1 MTFAALA
8 SKLRSIAWRAT
19 RAPRDIARDGHAID
33 IAADRASEARA
44 KADRNGRC
52 WKYRCQLRVPDKR
65 CKQTVCERER
75 EIRRGEEGVVIAQ
88 SSPRNIESIGQVS
101 SKFLFAGRKVLVFE
115 TATTSISSC
124 ANFEQLYIYIYIWSS
139 VDTFSSTSQTR
150 PILVNF
156 ERVAFVRTAF
166 QKCLFD
172 FTFTTVFS
180 IFNPIFLFL
189 SLESRNEIILRE
201 PTRKLPNFR
210 SFIFPLEITRSTMF
224 MRSYKSSRSLVISIP
239 SLPRHSL
246 RFPVQ

>member
-1 MTFAALA
+1 M
-8 SKLRSIAWRAT
+8 RSISR
-19 RAPRDIARDGHAID
+19 RIVHPRHAPKRIETVVAGNIV
-33 IAADRASEARA
+33 ASFV
-44 KADRNGRC
+44 
-52 WKYRCQLRVPDKR
+52 Y
-65 CKQTVCERER
+65 QTNVANKPCVRER